1 MVYRLVGG
9 GSKCRNIQLGWNQ
22 MFVTAKRRC
31 VLELR
36 TCLRGCLDLDRG
48 VFAQTQ
54 VTVAG
59 SWSGELTTG
68 EGRKVLDSQQR
79 SMKTSE
85 EVKESRS
92 RSRSRRREGPCCS
105 GQGGSGSGSVAWL
118 HRSRFGV
125 KSESKSIEHIR
136 SWCRL
141 LP

>member
-1 MVYRLVGG
+1 MRIYRRDLIPRSGLNKLIGSMVYRLVGG

-22 MFVTAKRRC
+22 MFVTAKCRC

-79 SMKTSE
+79 SMKT
-85 EVKESRS
+85 RG
-92 RSRSRRREGPCCS
+92 EGE
-105 GQGGSGSGSVAWL
+105 Q
-118 HRSRFGV
+118 
-125 KSESKSIEHIR
+125 EQEQE
-136 SWCRL
+136 
-141 LP
+141 